1 MSVMIQIENL
11 SETGLKS
18 VLMNLSDLILHH
30 CQRCAPGEGMELF
43 NDYITPEGCY
53 WLYQF
58 LRNGREVHVSS
69 TTLALLKNGTNHP
82 ELL

>member
-1 MSVMIQIENL
+1 MIQIENL
-11 SETGLKS
+11 SPTGLES
-18 VLMNLSDLILHH
+18 VMMNLSELIQNH
-30 CQRCAPGEGMELF
+30 CQRCAPGEGMQLF
-43 NDYITPEGCY
+43 NQYITPEGCY

-58 LRNGREVHVSS
+58 LRNGREVHVSP

>member
-1 MSVMIQIENL
+1 MIQIENL
-11 SETGLKS
+11 SEAGLAS
-18 VLMNLSDLILHH
+18 VMMNLSDLIKNH
-30 CQRCAPGEGMELF
+30 CQKCAPGEGMQLF
-43 NDYITPEGCY
+43 NEYITPEGCY

-58 LRNGREVHVSS
+58 LRNGHEVHVSP